1 MFYFAEVDPLTL
13 ADAEIELLDV
23 GILAQLAGSAVEH
36 HATIFKNIAMVG
48 ITQRNIGV
56 LLGQQEGN
64 SLILVETGDI
74 LEYLFHQLRGQA
86 HRWFV

>member
-13 ADAEIELLDV
+13 TDAEIELLDV

-36 HATIFKNIAMVG
+36 HATILEDISVVG

-56 LLGQQEGN
+56 LLGQQEGTP
-64 SLILVETGDI
+64 SSW
-74 LEYLFHQLRGQA
+74 LRRA
-86 HRWFV
+86 TFSNISSTS